1 MTSHGTPTPGL
12 WSRTRRAVHD
22 EVVGTALDLFTNQGF
37 EATTV
42 DQIVAATGLSRT
54 SFFRY
59 FGSKEDLVLGD
70 TTQTRLDFS
79 AALRARPQEE
89 GPWEALRAAALT
101 LPGADLA
108 PDRALT
114 VAKLIRTSPALR
126 ARSLEKHQQ
135 WQDSLVP
142 VLQERLAGEPNAAAS
157 SDLAARAVVAA
168 ALSCLQT
175 ATEVWAERDGR
186 GTLGELYD
194 QAIAAVRR

>member
-1 MTSHGTPTPGL
+1 MTSQEPLTPGL

-22 EVVGTALDLFTNQGF
+22 EVVGTALDLFANQGF

-70 TTQTRLDFS
+70 TTQTGLDFS
-79 AALRARPQEE
+79 AALRARPREE

-108 PDRALT
+108 QDRALT
-114 VAKLIRTSPALR
+114 IAKLVRTSPALR

-142 VLQERLAGEPNAAAS
+142 ALQERLGGEPDAS
-157 SDLAARAVVAA
+157 GTDLAARAVVAA